1 MSVGTTETVEKK
13 KVGYTRIFALNDASK
28 APIVVNVG
36 GSGSSKTHSIAQL
49 IIKKLVTENKKKIGV
64 CRKTFPALRVTA
76 MDQILTLLKEYGIY
90 QETGHNKTANI
101 YTHKWPNGDGTFIEN
116 SIFFFSIDEV
126 SRIKSLNLNYV
137 WVEEADELSWD
148 EFYMLT
154 LRMRAPIAKGE
165 TNQMFLSLNPT
176 DAHGYVPKML
186 CGDKFPAQVSKGLR
200 EDVDVIHSTYMDN
213 PYLSQAY
220 IQQLK
225 ESMMYD
231 ENSYR
236 VYTLGEWGSL
246 DHIIYKNYRVIPELP
261 NLDGSKW
268 CYGIDFGFVHPSAI
282 VKVYMVGQN
291 VYWEEKLYKSG
302 LTNSDLIEFLSHEQR
317 GEIYGDPSSKMM
329 VEEVAKAG
337 YQAYLGHK
345 GVKESID
352 LCQRSTILI
361 PASSVNLIKEIRGY
375 QWKVNKDGT
384 VLDEPVKVHDDAVD
398 AARYAHYG
406 LVSRFGFP
414 TQRPNSYEPIKT
426 LHFGRRVYA

>member
-1 MSVGTTETVEKK
+1 
-13 KVGYTRIFALNDASK
+13 
-28 APIVVNVG
+28 
-36 GSGSSKTHSIAQL
+36 
-49 IIKKLVTENKKKIGV
+49 
-64 CRKTFPALRVTA
+64 
-76 MDQILTLLKEYGIY
+76 
-90 QETGHNKTANI
+90 
-101 YTHKWPNGDGTFIEN
+101 
-116 SIFFFSIDEV
+116 
-126 SRIKSLNLNYV
+126 
-137 WVEEADELSWD
+137 
-148 EFYMLT
+148 
-154 LRMRAPIAKGE
+154 
-165 TNQMFLSLNPT
+165 
-176 DAHGYVPKML
+176 
-186 CGDKFPAQVSKGLR
+186 
-200 EDVDVIHSTYMDN
+200 
-213 PYLSQAY
+213 
-220 IQQLK
+220 
-225 ESMMYD
+225 
-231 ENSYR
+231 
-236 VYTLGEWGSL
+236 
-246 DHIIYKNYRVIPELP
+246 
-261 NLDGSKW
+261 
-268 CYGIDFGFVHPSAI
+268 
-282 VKVYMVGQN
+282 VGQN